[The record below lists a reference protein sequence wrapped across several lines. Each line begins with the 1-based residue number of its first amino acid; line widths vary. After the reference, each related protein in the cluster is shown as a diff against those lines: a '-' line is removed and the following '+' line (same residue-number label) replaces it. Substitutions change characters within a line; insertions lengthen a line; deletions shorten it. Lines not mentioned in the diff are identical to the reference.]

1 MWNIG
6 LSPPA
11 RWVLLTRPSSVAVRY
26 RPAGAGAGFKRL
38 RSRRTALTIRTNVPR
53 TVDRFSDPLGISSAA
68 APPPRNSSRRYRS
81 KDGSLTRDPRVF
93 ASLA

>member
-6 LSPPA
+6 LSPPCL
-11 RWVLLTRPSSVAVRY
+11 WVLVTRPSSVAVRY
-26 RPAGAGAGFKRL
+26 SPAGAGAGFKRL
-38 RSRRTALTIRTNVPR
+38 RSKRTALTIRTIAAR
-53 TVDRFSDPLGISSAA
+53 IVDRLSDPLGISSAA

-81 KDGSLTRDPRVF
+81 KDGSLTLDPRAF